1 MRVNYTIEVNNNS
14 SNFIGLKTRF
24 MNRNTLVLIVFFICN
39 LVIGQSKENALSNYP
54 FTKTNSIM
62 IASFENL
69 QYVNDTLSIIEC
81 REIPK
86 TNGKIN
92 IGEFKQLVNL
102 KKSEYSKLSDI
113 IFSKS
118 IRENIIGK
126 GKCSET
132 GYAILFFDK
141 AGNVFEYIQFCYNC
155 KTFSSSF
162 GKDKLKNDDYEK
174 LDRLKDLFN
183 DNGIPIRVYRESN

>member
-1 MRVNYTIEVNNNS
+1 
-14 SNFIGLKTRF
+14 
-24 MNRNTLVLIVFFICN
+24 MNRTLSVLIVFFIWN
-39 LVIGQSKENALSNYP
+39 LVTGQSKRDALNYP
-54 FTKTNSIM
+54 FTKANSIM
-62 IASFENL
+62 LASFENL
-69 QYVNDTLSIIEC
+69 QFVNDSLSIIEC

-102 KKSEYSKLSDI
+102 KKSEYPKLSDI

-118 IRENIIGK
+118 IEENIIGK

-141 AGNVFEYIQFCYNC
+141 AGNIFEYIQFCYNC
-155 KTFSSSF
+155 KTFSSSLA
-162 GKDKLKNDDYEK
+162 KDKLKNDDYEK
-174 LDRLKDLFN
+174 LDRLKNLFN
-183 DNGIPIRVYRESN
+183 DNGILIRVYSESN